1 MQIIAKISFNLLLFL
16 ISTIA
21 HPISTTA
28 PTVIPKIDTNDEKTI
43 TKKKST
49 TKVIKITQK
58 TIARGSIFHIAK
70 PGLYHV
76 MENLKFGSKAFIIDT
91 NNVIVDLQGHTLDF
105 SKKNNYGISFIA
117 GLSNITIKN
126 GVIRNASA
134 VEALT
139 LSKNSNINLSNLVI
153 STAGTC
159 AILVHACSDINID
172 TLTLS
177 GTMLQAGIK
186 IEQSASVIV
195 DRCNMKNIFVKS
207 FCGINIQKSQ
217 IIICKNNSITNVQ
230 ANSRFQGLL
239 AQGSSRII
247 FDNNLITMNTGNVFI
262 GISLSDNRYNKITNN
277 EISMNTTKINHR
289 LLRSIIDFPDELRTA
304 NDQFND
310 QKSTYDLHVDPF
322 SITRKKISLNI
333 SPSPSPSPSPLP
345 GGTLIGINISN
356 NERAAVI
363 SDNKIKDNMASHAAY
378 GIRIYSYVPTDTES
392 TRMLQIEKNEIGSNI
407 GADFQYGIYDQD
419 EPSSNTY
426 IQNKVTFHGKSLD
439 GSSMPSTPENKANY
453 FLRKNCQITN
463 LIKEAP
469 ADDINFFAEDL
480 NNKNLSIY

>member
-1 MQIIAKISFNLLLFL
+1 MQIIAKISFNLLLFF

-28 PTVIPKIDTNDEKTI
+28 PTVIPKIDINNEKTI
-43 TKKKST
+43 TKKKPR

-91 NNVIVDLQGHTLDF
+91 NNVIVDLQGYTLDF
-105 SKKNNYGISFIA
+105 SRKNNYGISFMA

-139 LSKNSNINLSNLVI
+139 LSKNSNINLSNLDM
-153 STAGTC
+153 STAGTS

-177 GTMLQAGIK
+177 GAMLQAGIK

-195 DRCNMKNIFVKS
+195 DRCNMQNIFAKS

-217 IIICKNNSITNVQ
+217 IIVCKNNSITNVQ
-230 ANSRFQGLL
+230 AISLFQGLV

-247 FDNNLITMNTGNVFI
+247 FDNNLITMNAGNVFI

-289 LLRSIIDFPDELRTA
+289 HLRSIIDFPDELRIA

-310 QKSTYDLHVDPF
+310 QKSIYDFPADPF
-322 SITRKKISLNI
+322 SIARKKISLNI
-333 SPSPSPSPSPLP
+333 SPSPSPLP
-345 GGTLIGINISN
+345 EGTLIGINISN
-356 NERAAVI
+356 NERAAAI

-419 EPSSNTY
+419 EPSSNAY

-439 GSSMPSTPENKANY
+439 GSSMPSTPESKANY

-469 ADDINFFAEDL
+469 VDDINFFAEDL